1 MPSCDVIHV
10 AGRLWY
16 TLPSACFHL
25 STVTL
30 SSSLALYH
38 HHWHLRHLLLSP
50 LLHLRHLLLTPLLHL
65 PHLVLHLILSLARI
79 ESCARP
85 SR

>member
-1 MPSCDVIHV
+1 MRDRHDKKDVIHV

-30 SSSLALYH
+30 SSSLAP
-38 HHWHLRHLLLSP
+38 P
-50 LLHLRHLLLTPLLHL
+50 LTSCIAMTLKAMTL
-65 PHLVLHLILSLARI
+65 PFGFKLEHALWL
-79 ESCARP
+79 CDRP
-85 SR
+85 

>member
-1 MPSCDVIHV
+1 MRRSADELSMASGTLWKGSGSFTSQPG
-10 AGRLWY
+10 GRTGTKL
-16 TLPSACFHL
+16 LP
-25 STVTL
+25 
-30 SSSLALYH
+30 
-38 HHWHLRHLLLSP
+38 LRHLLLSP
-50 LLHLRHLLLTPLLHL
+50 LLQLRHLLLTPLLHL